1 MPGMESF
8 AGEVEL
14 TWNTLVRSLDEGW
27 DLSLRC
33 QSTGLSPEQRS
44 EKWLAV
50 AEGPRGASLEGRGDD
65 PIAAMT
71 DLLNRVQG

>member
-1 MPGMESF
+1 MESF

-14 TWNTLVRSLDEGW
+14 TWNALVRSLDDGW

-33 QSTGLSPEQRS
+33 QSTGLAAEQRS
-44 EKWLAV
+44 ETWMAV
-50 AEGPRGASLEGRGDD
+50 AEGPAGASLEGRGDD